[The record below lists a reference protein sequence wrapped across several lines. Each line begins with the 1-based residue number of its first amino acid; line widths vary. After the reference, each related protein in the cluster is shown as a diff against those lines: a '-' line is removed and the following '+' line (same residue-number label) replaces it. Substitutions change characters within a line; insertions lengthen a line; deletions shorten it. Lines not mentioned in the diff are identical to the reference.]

1 MTKIINI
8 NPLIRPE
15 NAEYFLNIY
24 HDVYLEQDE
33 DIGTIDKTLSS
44 LVGHFYVG
52 LLSKHDKNEKTFG
65 KGPIEG
71 GNLITDGTVII
82 GRGGVVD
89 ENSRL
94 SLAKKYQEE
103 KGEQVLDARVIPLT
117 ANQYCNSYQFAK
129 ASEQDNNHLYI
140 ACGRDC
146 VDFVQSVYHAAG
158 LSFHFTKCYT
168 AQELQN
174 LGTAASMKALLK
186 YSSRDNFVKYFRYI
200 AGISAEE
207 VALRLNIEDERVE
220 ELAGYMGVI
229 TADEL
234 DVARK
239 YFSIN
244 IRSTDLLL
252 DNQENI
258 DEYFVDYNVLAEDLA
273 KANPF
278 LKEKENSDLDQQQ
291 QEANS
296 GYAEGWQA
304 GCEGLSLCHSNAIK
318 EQLKEQSNKSLEWLI
333 PSQSQMQ
340 QASNHVS
347 DFFSDL
353 NQQQVS
359 NQQSDDILA
368 LVNQSLELSSR
379 AQASLLQEAW
389 FQDMLEK
396 SETIQKTCAEVKNN
410 SLAGNMPLNLGIPAF
425 SLSSF
430 LPKQSANEQSTSNNS
445 IELAGHSTVR
455 SNLMQEEELD

>member
-8 NPLIRPE
+8 NPFIQHE
-15 NAEYFLNIY
+15 KAEHFLNIY
-24 HDVYLEQDE
+24 HDIYLKE
-33 DIGTIDKTLSS
+33 DRNTKEITKTLNS

-52 LLSKHDKNEKTFG
+52 FASKCDGSERTFG

-94 SLAKKYQEE
+94 SLTKKYQEE
-103 KGEQVLDARVIPLT
+103 KGEQVLDVRVIPLT

-140 ACGRDC
+140 AGGYDC
-146 VDFVQSVYHAAG
+146 ADFVQSVYHAAG

-174 LGTAASMKALLK
+174 LGTAASMKAFLK
-186 YSSRDNFVKYFRYI
+186 YSSRDNFVKYFRCI
-200 AGISAEE
+200 TGMSAEE
-207 VALRLNIEDERVE
+207 VALRLNIEEERVE

-229 TADEL
+229 TADGL
-234 DVARK
+234 DATRK

-258 DEYFVDYNVLAEDLA
+258 DEYFVAYNVLAEDLA
-273 KANPF
+273 QANPF
-278 LKEKENSDLDQQQ
+278 LKEEENSDLDQEQ
-291 QEANS
+291 QEANNR
-296 GYAEGWQA
+296 YAEGWQDA
-304 GCEGLSLCHSNAIK
+304 SEVLSLCHSNAIK
-318 EQLKEQSNKSLEWLI
+318 EQLKEQSKEDLAWLL

-347 DFFSDL
+347 DFFNDL
-353 NQQQVS
+353 NQGQVS
-359 NQQSDDILA
+359 NQQALDILA
-368 LVNQSLELSSR
+368 LVNQSSEMSSR
-379 AQASLLQEAW
+379 AQARLSQKAW

-396 SETIQKTCAEVKNN
+396 SETIQKTCAEVKNT

-425 SLSSF
+425 DLSSF
-430 LPKQSANEQSTSNNS
+430 LPKQSINEPSTSNNS
-445 IELAGHSTVR
+445 IELAGNSTVR